1 MGPLARGRS
10 GKGRGEFGRHPQRRS
25 RFDVRDSGP
34 GAERP
39 NRRSL
44 GAERGNHSR
53 GATAVLTIPSTGIT
67 EYLRGGGDRDTAAR
81 IAGHESTRTTRL
93 LRSPRRRGDA
103 RRDRA
108 DPALGPL
115 GQGLSVQSGHTIGG
129 SQTGENRDERVTSAT
144 RTVAFGQRFLPQPKP
159 PYHPVGLRRD
169 GKVRQADS
177 PDYSRRLDV
186 EVQTRSHGGT
196 FVGSL
201 VIGSQSGC
209 FPAGRSAFSV
219 FLAGMA
225 GFGASAAA
233 DWRIRAASWRS
244 GRVGSGRNRADRAG
258 DAAPVV
264 GERGADRQVDDDSPN
279 RRLDPGAELQQ
290 ALPKQLPKGMGD
302 LRPVAV
308 VRQAPRQ
315 RLAQPKPLVAGLE
328 QNRTPVRTGGSW
340 SN

>member
-129 SQTGENRDERVTSAT
+129 SQTGENRDERVT
-144 RTVAFGQRFLPQPKP
+144 
-159 PYHPVGLRRD
+159 
-169 GKVRQADS
+169 S